1 MASQRSSA
9 ALRMKGRHPLGRRS
23 QISTQEASRCD
34 AVTVVVLSARANGGQ
49 KPMAQTIEIG
59 TLLVKSGTQMPESV
73 QLESDPYLKGWK
85 LVKNLSSSGMD
96 RKLCEVGWTFFYMAG
111 EVNAIAFGSD
121 SEETTRRAVKKVIA
135 NMKSDRF
142 NCLEIS
148 RVAAKS
154 FLGLPYVTVAAHQRH
169 IQESLYLFQ
178 TKHIAQRDGARLA
191 AI

>member
-1 MASQRSSA
+1 
-9 ALRMKGRHPLGRRS
+9 
-23 QISTQEASRCD
+23 
-34 AVTVVVLSARANGGQ
+34 
-49 KPMAQTIEIG
+49 MAQTIEIG

-85 LVKNLSSSGMD
+85 LLKNLSSSGMD

-154 FLGLPYVTVAAHQRH
+154 FLGLPYVTVAGHARH
-169 IQESLYLFQ
+169 IQESIYLFHA
-178 TKHIAQRDGARLA
+178 KHIPEWDQARLA
-191 AI
+191 VI

>member
-1 MASQRSSA
+1 
-9 ALRMKGRHPLGRRS
+9 
-23 QISTQEASRCD
+23 
-34 AVTVVVLSARANGGQ
+34 
-49 KPMAQTIEIG
+49 MAQTIEIG

-154 FLGLPYVTVAAHQRH
+154 FLGLPYVRVPSGHSFLQSSNPVSGEFA
-169 IQESLYLFQ
+169 
-178 TKHIAQRDGARLA
+178 
-191 AI
+191 